1 MKVTI
6 NGKVSKDVLN
16 TVLEEQKEKINTIE
30 TFCKTHKINEFSYK
44 DNELEYV
51 YEKQVAKLKEV
62 EKRWRRKPE

>member
-30 TFCKTHKINEFSYK
+30 MFCKTHKI
-44 DNELEYV
+44 NELEYV
-51 YEKQVAKLKEV
+51 YEKQVAKPKEV
-62 EKRWRRKPE
+62 EKR

>member
-30 TFCKTHKINEFSYK
+30 TFCKTHKINVFSYK

-51 YEKQVAKLKEV
+51 YEKQVAKPKEV
-62 EKRWRRKPE
+62 EKR

>member
-30 TFCKTHKINEFSYK
+30 TFCKTQ
-44 DNELEYV
+44 D
-51 YEKQVAKLKEV
+51 
-62 EKRWRRKPE
+62 

>member
-30 TFCKTHKINEFSYK
+30 TFCMTHKINEFSYK

-51 YEKQVAKLKEV
+51 YEKQATKPKEV
-62 EKRWRRKPE
+62 EKR

>member
-30 TFCKTHKINEFSYK
+30 MFCKTHKINEFSYK

-51 YEKQVAKLKEV
+51 YEKQATKPKEV
-62 EKRWRRKPE
+62 EKRWKKKPE

>member
-16 TVLEEQKEKINTIE
+16 TILEEQKEKINTIE
-30 TFCKTHKINEFSYK
+30 TFCKAHKISEFSYK

-51 YEKQVAKLKEV
+51 YEKQVTKPKEV
-62 EKRWRRKPE
+62 EKR

>member
-30 TFCKTHKINEFSYK
+30 AFCKTHKINEISYK

-51 YEKQVAKLKEV
+51 YEKQVAKPKEV
-62 EKRWRRKPE
+62 EKR

>member
-16 TVLEEQKEKINTIE
+16 TVLEEQKDKINTIE

-62 EKRWRRKPE
+62 EKRWRKKPE

>member
-30 TFCKTHKINEFSYK
+30 AFCKTHKINEFSYK
-44 DNELEYV
+44 DNELEYE
-51 YEKQVAKLKEV
+51 YGKQQVKPKEV
-62 EKRWRRKPE
+62 EKRWKKKPE

>member
-30 TFCKTHKINEFSYK
+30 TFCKTHKISEFSYK

-51 YEKQVAKLKEV
+51 YEKQVTKPKEV
-62 EKRWRRKPE
+62 EKRWRKKPE

>member
-30 TFCKTHKINEFSYK
+30 TFCKTHKISEFSYK

-51 YEKQVAKLKEV
+51 YEKQATKPKEV
-62 EKRWRRKPE
+62 EKR